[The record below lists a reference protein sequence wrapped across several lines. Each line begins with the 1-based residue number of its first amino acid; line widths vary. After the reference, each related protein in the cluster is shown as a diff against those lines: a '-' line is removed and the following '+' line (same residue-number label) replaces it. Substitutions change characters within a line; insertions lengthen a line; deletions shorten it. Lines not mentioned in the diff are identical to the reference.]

1 MSSEP
6 DPSLIASTNDLGLMR
21 TVMAADRTLMAWVR
35 TSLSLLSF
43 GYTIYKVLQQV
54 ESSGKAGFRSNAPQ
68 HAGFL
73 LAVAGTVALIMGIIE
88 NRTTLRTLL
97 GPGRAA
103 QARPSLIMALLMAA
117 AGIFLTFGIAL
128 RLL

>member
-1 MSSEP
+1 MTSDP
-6 DPSLIASTNDLGLMR
+6 DRSASGSTTDLGLMR

-73 LAVAGTVALIMGIIE
+73 LAVAGTAALIMGIVE
-88 NRTTLRTLL
+88 YRTTLRTLL
-97 GPGRAA
+97 GPKHAKIV
-103 QARPSLIMALLMAA
+103 RPSLVMAVAMAA
-117 AGIFLTFGIAL
+117 AGVLLSFGIVS

>member
-1 MSSEP
+1 MKSDP
-6 DPSLIASTNDLGLMR
+6 DPSAPASTNDLGLMR

-54 ESSGKAGFRSNAPQ
+54 ESSGRTGFPSNAPQ

-73 LAVAGTVALIMGIIE
+73 LTVAGTVALIMGIIE

-103 QARPSLIMALLMAA
+103 QMRPSVIMALLMAA
-117 AGIFLTFGIAL
+117 AGIFLAFGIAS